1 LRPNLTGN
9 TTKLTDSD
17 HNRGHRG
24 RDHDLAAARLS
35 VAAGVDAQAAAFVIA
50 HLRLHPMTTPPAKIA
65 LRVSQEFSLPTALVL
80 SGRTYAHHRCHG
92 FRGVDLNLL
101 ICLRVLL
108 VEQHVTRSAERLGIT
123 QPAAMS
129 ASLGAL
135 ADAVPRSDGPR
146 SERPGADATGRTAS

>member
-1 LRPNLTGN
+1 
-9 TTKLTDSD
+9 
-17 HNRGHRG
+17 
-24 RDHDLAAARLS
+24 
-35 VAAGVDAQAAAFVIA
+35 
-50 HLRLHPMTTPPAKIA
+50 MTTPPAKIA

-123 QPAAMS
+123 QPAMS
-129 ASLGAL
+129 ASLARL
-135 ADAVPRSDGPR
+135 RTLFRDQLLVRGPK
-146 SERPGADATGRTAS
+146 GLVLDATGRTAS